1 MNNIIFEIVDLVFL
15 KPHKKSLKVHSKEK
29 INLIA
34 NSIAAFDWIVPIV
47 IDKYGNIIAGFARY
61 KAAKQLGLKTV
72 PVMWHEYVRPSDND
86 EAFLGSGVC
95 RFRY

>member
-1 MNNIIFEIVDLVFL
+1 MMPVLG
-15 KPHKKSLKVHSKEK
+15 HSLRIEQFST
-29 INLIA
+29 L
-34 NSIAAFDWIVPIV
+34 SIAAFDWIVPIV